1 MSGLMHLRGQG
12 SARAN
17 ALVRL
22 CAAREELWRAERRH
36 ANARGTPAEWR
47 MLRAV
52 GEAGAEVAMREEWLH
67 WLDHGTSLRPEADG
81 DWAPPAA
88 AVNEESRVQ
97 RWM

>member
-1 MSGLMHLRGQG
+1 MSGVLYLKGQG

-22 CAAREELWRAERRH
+22 CAAREELWRAEQRH
-36 ANARGTPAEWR
+36 ANARGTPAEWP
-47 MLRAV
+47 MLRAM
-52 GEAGAEVAMREEWLH
+52 GEARAEVAMREEWLH
-67 WLDHGTSLRPEADG
+67 WLDRRTSLRPEADG

-88 AVNEESRVQ
+88 NESGIQ

>member
-1 MSGLMHLRGQG
+1 
-12 SARAN
+12 
-17 ALVRL
+17 
-22 CAAREELWRAERRH
+22 
-36 ANARGTPAEWR
+36 

-88 AVNEESRVQ
+88 IDPCGIQ

>member
-1 MSGLMHLRGQG
+1 MSGLMYLRGHG
-12 SARAN
+12 PARAN

-36 ANARGTPAEWR
+36 ANALGTPAEWH

-52 GEAGAEVAMREEWLH
+52 GEAGAEVAMRQEWLH

-88 AVNEESRVQ
+88 IEPGRIQ